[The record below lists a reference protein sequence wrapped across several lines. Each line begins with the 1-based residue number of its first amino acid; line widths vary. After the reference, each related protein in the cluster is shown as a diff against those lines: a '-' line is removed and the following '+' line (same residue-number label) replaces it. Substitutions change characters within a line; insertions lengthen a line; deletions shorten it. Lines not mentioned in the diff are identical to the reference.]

1 MPCDEVRCGATFRA
15 ARVLS
20 PIINTNHE
28 QSRRPTRGAR
38 MSTDWRQKY
47 LDALDTQEELEQQLS
62 AHAEMLRRTIVH
74 LGAASD
80 GLNQRLDHEIS
91 LFKEKVRGAKGQ
103 TAYEQLGKV
112 EAAVR
117 EWHNERAAHTE
128 RTAQLLKDY
137 ASDFETLRLDKKT
150 EQTIKELRRQI
161 TPTDTALYTQ
171 FHWLQALRAL
181 QQQALIVASK
191 PDRTFWQR
199 LAPGRRLQTA
209 GSTTASKNSPP
220 ENSSSDTRLLAKST
234 ALDIDDP
241 ESVESIL
248 HEIFSA
254 LVPRANAVTQD
265 LEDPLS
271 LSLASARAELDNGVT
286 GENIPTF
293 LRVIRDILQ
302 QHYMNYGAEFSR
314 YLVQVNAEL
323 TRICDAMGHHIE
335 DAARQ
340 LGLRSRQDQ
349 ELAKSQQQL
358 ATHNNSETLD
368 ALKFAVTEHLAAI
381 GKHLAERE
389 QQKTRE
395 KEQQKAL
402 QKVNEQ
408 LQQVEL
414 EAKSTKTLVEKE
426 QHQANRD
433 ALTTL
438 PNRASC
444 TQRLEHELE
453 RYQRYGHPISVAMCN
468 IDGLKQFN
476 RYSYIIGDRVIKLVA
491 ATLRERLRNVDFVG
505 RFQSDNFLLIF
516 PETEPKEAKI
526 FIEKIS
532 RYIANTSLNIKGK
545 PVKVTISQAIGH
557 LKLADDGRDMCE
569 MLIGALEEAK
579 SKGTQQMVL
588 LGE

>member
-1 MPCDEVRCGATFRA
+1 
-15 ARVLS
+15 
-20 PIINTNHE
+20 
-28 QSRRPTRGAR
+28 

-80 GLNQRLDHEIS
+80 GLNKRLDNEIG

-103 TAYEQLGKV
+103 TVYDQLARV

-117 EWHNERAAHTE
+117 EWHNERAAHSE

-150 EQTIKELRRQI
+150 EQTIKDLRRQI
-161 TPTDTALYTQ
+161 TPSDTALYTQ

-181 QQQALIVASK
+181 QQQALTVATK

-199 LAPGRRLQTA
+199 IAPGRRLHPAGASATTKTSQTDA
-209 GSTTASKNSPP
+209 AP
-220 ENSSSDTRLLAKST
+220 SDAKLPAKST
-234 ALDIDDP
+234 PLDIDEADT
-241 ESVESIL
+241 VESLL

-271 LSLASARAELDNGVT
+271 LSLAQARAELDNGVT

-340 LGLRSRQDQ
+340 LGLRNRQDE
-349 ELAKSQQQL
+349 ELAQSQQHL
-358 ATHNNSETLD
+358 AEQNNSETLD
-368 ALKFAVTEHLAAI
+368 ALKFAVTEHLAVI

-389 QQKTRE
+389 QQNNRE
-395 KEQQKAL
+395 KDQQKAL

-491 ATLRERLRNVDFVG
+491 ATLRERLRSVDFVG
-505 RFQSDNFLLIF
+505 RYQSDNFLIIL
-516 PETEPKEAKI
+516 PETEPADAKAL
-526 FIEKIS
+526 IEKIS
-532 RYIANTSLNIKGK
+532 QFIANTSLNIKGK
-545 PVKVTISQAIGH
+545 PVKVTVSHAVGH
-557 LKLADDGRDMCE
+557 LKLAEDGRDICE
-569 MLIGALEEAK
+569 LLIGALEEAK